1 MNKNMMDMGIVDNK
15 EEESML
21 NYLEEDSNYET
32 YND

>member
-1 MNKNMMDMGIVDNK
+1 MDMGIVDNK

>member
-1 MNKNMMDMGIVDNK
+1 MMDMGIVDNK

>member
-1 MNKNMMDMGIVDNK
+1 MDMGIVDNK

-21 NYLEEDSNYET
+21 NYLEEDSNYEA